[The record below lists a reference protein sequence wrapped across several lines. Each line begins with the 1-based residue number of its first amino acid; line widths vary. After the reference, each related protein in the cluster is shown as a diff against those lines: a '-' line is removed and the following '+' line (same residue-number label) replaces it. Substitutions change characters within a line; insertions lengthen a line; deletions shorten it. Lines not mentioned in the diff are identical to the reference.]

1 MKKLLGAIIIIYAGP
16 TFALDSG
23 PVVTVASGRLQGVSL
38 DSAGVV
44 FRGIPYA
51 QPPIGDLRWRE
62 PAPVLP
68 WAGIRDASKFA
79 PLCAQ
84 NPYFVPNAA
93 AISQEDCLY
102 LNVWVSE
109 RPSASPKP
117 VMVWIPGGGNFAG
130 GSIGGVSDGKK
141 LSQRG
146 VVVVTINYRLGLFG
160 FFAHPQLSRESGH
173 HASGNQGLLDQILAL
188 WWVRNNIAAFGGD
201 ASNVTIFG
209 NSAASLDVSVLM
221 ASPLSKGL
229 FQHVIG
235 QSGTVDLLGEPRTL
249 ARAERD
255 GESFAVRWT
264 SGKPTL
270 AAMRA
275 VSVSTILKSE
285 PDFLHAPPPNLLV
298 AIDGYVLPKRPAEVF
313 AAGEEH
319 SVDLLLGN
327 TSRETVPGVD
337 PPANLQKVIQ
347 DRYGAIAPRALAL
360 YRGDGADSFY
370 GNSPDQWV
378 TDTTFRCPTV
388 LQLMWHASAGHSA
401 FEYQFDR
408 APAGQES
415 RGAVHSQEMEYVF
428 GTFGARN
435 SLPAGIFTE
444 VDHALSDSIE
454 RYWTN
459 FAKTGNPNDATL
471 PSWPK
476 FEPGSR
482 AYIEFTDSGPSA
494 REGLRRAFCDLYIEN
509 TARHPFRANSV
520 QPERE

>member
-1 MKKLLGAIIIIYAGP
+1 MKKLLCALIILFAAP
-16 TFALDSG
+16 TFALGSG
-23 PVVTVASGRLQGVSL
+23 PVITVASGRLQGLNL
-38 DSAGVV
+38 DDGGVV

-51 QPPIGDLRWRE
+51 QPPVGRLRWRE

-68 WAGIRDASKFA
+68 WSGVRDASKFA

-84 NPYFVPNAA
+84 NPHFIPNAV
-93 AISQEDCLY
+93 AISNEDCLY
-102 LNVWVSE
+102 LNVWVSAW
-109 RPSASPKP
+109 PSASPKP

-130 GSIGGVSDGKK
+130 GSMGGVSDGKK
-141 LSQRG
+141 LSQHG

-173 HASGNQGLLDQILAL
+173 HASGNQGILDQIAAL
-188 WWVRNNIAAFGGD
+188 WWVRKNIAAFGGD
-201 ASNVTIFG
+201 PSNVTIFG

-221 ASPLSKGL
+221 TSPLSKGL

-249 ARAERD
+249 AQAERE
-255 GESFAVRWT
+255 GQSIASRWT
-264 SGKPTL
+264 SGKSTL
-270 AAMRA
+270 SDMRA
-275 VSVSTILKSE
+275 VPVSAILKSE
-285 PDFLHAPPPNLLV
+285 PDYVHAPPPNLLV
-298 AIDGYVLPKRPAEVF
+298 AIDGYVLPKRPTEVF
-313 AAGEEH
+313 AAGEEQC
-319 SVDLLLGN
+319 VDLLLGN
-327 TSRETVPGVD
+327 TSREIVPGVD
-337 PPANLQKVIQ
+337 PPANLQKTIQ
-347 DRYGAIAPRALAL
+347 NDYGAIAPRALAL
-360 YRGDGADSFY
+360 YRGDADPLY
-370 GNSPDQWV
+370 GNPPYQWI

-408 APAGQES
+408 APAGRES
-415 RGAVHSQEMEYVF
+415 DGAVHSQEMEYVF

-435 SLPAGIFTE
+435 PFPAIIFTE

-471 PSWPK
+471 PLWPK
-476 FEPGSR
+476 FEPDSR
-482 AYIEFTDSGPSA
+482 AYIEFTDAGPVA
-494 REGLRRAFCDLYIEN
+494 REGLRRAFCDLFIEN
-509 TARHPFRANSV
+509 AGFHPLRANSA

>member
-1 MKKLLGAIIIIYAGP
+1 MKKLLCAIIICFTAP
-16 TFALDSG
+16 TFALEAG
-23 PVVTVASGRLQGVSL
+23 PVVAVVSGRLQGVSL
-38 DSAGVV
+38 EDGGVV

-51 QPPIGDLRWRE
+51 QPPVGALRWRE
-62 PAPVLP
+62 PVQALP
-68 WAGIRDASKFA
+68 WSGVRDASRFA

-84 NPYFVPNAA
+84 NPHFVPNAA
-93 AISQEDCLY
+93 TISREDCLY
-102 LNVWVSE
+102 LNVWVPNW
-109 RPSASPKP
+109 PSTTPKA

-130 GSIGGVSDGKK
+130 GSMGGVSDGKK
-141 LSQRG
+141 LSQHG

-173 HASGNQGLLDQILAL
+173 HASGNQGILDQIAAL
-188 WWVRNNIAAFGGD
+188 WWVRKNIAAFGGD
-201 ASNVTIFG
+201 PSNVTIFG

-221 ASPLSKGL
+221 TSPLSKGL

-235 QSGTVDLLGEPRTL
+235 QSGTVELLGEPRTL
-249 ARAERD
+249 AQAERE
-255 GESFAVRWT
+255 GQSFADQWT
-264 SGKPTL
+264 SGKLTL
-270 AAMRA
+270 AAIRA
-275 VSVSTILKSE
+275 LPASVILKSE
-285 PDFLHAPPPNLLV
+285 PDFVQAPPPNMLV
-298 AIDGYVLPKRPAEVF
+298 AIDGYVLPQRPADVF
-313 AAGEEH
+313 AAGEEQ

-337 PPANLQKVIQ
+337 PPSSLQSFIQ

-360 YRGDGADSFY
+360 YRRDAADPLY
-370 GNSPDQWV
+370 GNAPNQWL

-388 LQLMWHASAGHSA
+388 LQLIWHASAGHSA

-408 APAGQES
+408 APPGRES

-435 SLPAGIFTE
+435 SLPAMLFTE
-444 VDHALSDSIE
+444 VDHELSESIE

-471 PSWPK
+471 PLWPK

-482 AYIEFTDSGPSA
+482 AYIEFTDAGPIA
-494 REGLRRAFCDLYIEN
+494 REGLRRAFCDLYIEK
-509 TARHPFRANSV
+509 AGLHPLRAKGI
-520 QPERE
+520 QPDGN